1 MMSHM
6 FVEVDDN
13 VHAQDDVILY
23 NNDIRIDEYTFKGV
37 GANSEQLSAMNH
49 DSLKRSTF
57 QMTVKYNQNG
67 ELTMDGIS
75 LKRLRKASV
84 HLPLFMMNYKLEN
97 KCVVIITHL
106 KKVA

>member
-6 FVEVDDN
+6 FVEVDGN
-13 VHAQDDVILY
+13 VHAQDEVTLY

-49 DSLKRSTF
+49 DSLKRSAF

-75 LKRLRKASV
+75 LKRLHKALV
-84 HLPLFMMNYKLEN
+84 HLPLFMMSYKLEN
-97 KCVVIITHL
+97 RCAVTIAHL
-106 KKVA
+106 KIVD